1 MTALTLLLAVLAT
14 LILLL
19 SAALAWTL
27 LRLHRRVEA
36 VHARLGH
43 LPALPLALPAAGRP
57 MISIEILNPL
67 ELALRETALA
77 GAASKLAPRMLERIV
92 YSRAAGQIAE
102 QLKAQGVRAQVRAHV
117 A

>member
-1 MTALTLLLAVLAT
+1 MTSLLAALSV

-19 SAALAWTL
+19 AGALAWTL
-27 LRLHRRVEA
+27 SQLHRRVEA
-36 VHARLGH
+36 VHARLSH
-43 LPALPLALPAAGRP
+43 LPSLPSSIAGRSV
-57 MISIEILNPL
+57 IAIEILNPL

-77 GAASKLAPRMLERIV
+77 GPASRLAPRMLERIV

-102 QLKAQGVRAQVRAHV
+102 QLKAQGVQAQVTSHV